1 MGSYGDVALKA
12 TALFTAGRAGSP
24 AEAWKVAA
32 REVFTNRSASQKKG
46 CPRGAYLGL
55 CQQGL
60 VAGVPPGDYTRSQRN
75 SRYAIA
81 AVRLLE
87 EDPSLA
93 AEGAA
98 SLWLRVVRGEP
109 KAHNHQMDV
118 VLTLWREGL
127 VRARVERESVVPSIP
142 AGAVPRHEPLGRAS
156 HDPSLLLVACVSM
169 KRPVPT
175 AGRDLYVS
183 PWFEKAR
190 RYVDAHAGPWFI
202 LSAKHGLVDPD
213 QRVAP
218 YEETLSQKSAAERR
232 AWAALVITALRPR
245 LAGVNRVVLLA
256 GRAYREHLE
265 DEIAAA
271 GLPVE
276 IPLDGLGIGEQLAW
290 FDAQARGCA

>member
-24 AEAWKVAA
+24 AEAWRLAA
-32 REVFTNRSASQKKG
+32 REVFTDRAASQKKG

-55 CQQGL
+55 CGEGL
-60 VAGVPPGDYTRSQRN
+60 VAGVPSGDYTRSERN
-75 SRYAIA
+75 RRYAIT

-87 EDPSLA
+87 KNRSLA
-93 AEGAA
+93 AESPAA
-98 SLWLRVVRGEP
+98 LWLRVVRGEP

-127 VRARVERESVVPSIP
+127 VRARIESESLVRSVPAAP
-142 AGAVPRHEPLGRAS
+142 APRHEARGRAS
-156 HDPSLLLVACVSM
+156 DGASVFLVACASM

-175 AGRDLYVS
+175 AARDLYVS

-190 RYVDAHAGPWFI
+190 RYVDAHASPWFI

-213 QRVAP
+213 QRIAP
-218 YEETLSQKSAAERR
+218 YEETLNQKTAAERR
-232 AWAALVITALRPR
+232 AWAAQVLSSLRPR
-245 LAGVNRVVLLA
+245 LVGFNRVVLLA
-256 GRAYREHLE
+256 GRAYREHLVH
-265 DEIAAA
+265 EIAAA
-271 GLPVE
+271 GLAVE

-290 FDAQARGCA
+290 FDAQARGRA